1 MFMVL
6 INPLSCYYT
15 VRIMKNNASFV
26 YSFCLIILDFFAIL
40 SAFVIAYILRVKID
54 ERSLIEFVS
63 ARSFF
68 ATLIVL
74 TSFWIVIFALIGLY
88 SSSIYE
94 KRFSEFGRLVIGS
107 FVGLL
112 FILSIAYVSKETI
125 FPARLVPAYGFI
137 LSVSLLV
144 IFRNL
149 ARFIRSRLFRYGIGV
164 SNLLLIGD
172 SPVIKELVDLF
183 NDKNSGYRTIG
194 VVGYKEA
201 LPTKIKVFDSFSN
214 ACKQLTSKNIHA
226 IIQADLYN
234 SPNKNNEVLEYAQ
247 QNHISYRFIPGN
259 TELFVGNIDVELFRS
274 SIPVVAVSQTALSGW
289 GRIVKRLFDLAIAL
303 PLVVLLSPVYLV
315 IALLVFLSDFGSPIF
330 KQKRITRYNR
340 TFTIYKFRTMKHKFS
355 GISPEEAFA
364 KINKP
369 DLARQYRQNG
379 DYLPD
384 DPRISKLGH
393 VLRVSSLDE
402 LPQLW
407 NVIKGDISL
416 VGPRA
421 LVPEEIKQ
429 AKNNHHILSVKSGV
443 TGLAQVSG
451 RKDISFDERRKLDVY
466 YVQNW
471 NFWLDLIIL
480 AKTFRIIING
490 RGAK

>member
-88 SSSIYE
+88 NSSIYE

-214 ACKQLTSKNIHA
+214 ACKQLSSKNIHA

-247 QNHISYRFIPGN
+247 Q
-259 TELFVGNIDVELFRS
+259 TDLFLETPSFSLEILMSNYLDH
-274 SIPVVAVSQTALSGW
+274 PY
-289 GRIVKRLFDLAIAL
+289 
-303 PLVVLLSPVYLV
+303 LLW
-315 IALLVFLSDFGSPIF
+315 
-330 KQKRITRYNR
+330 R
-340 TFTIYKFRTMKHKFS
+340 
-355 GISPEEAFA
+355 
-364 KINKP
+364 
-369 DLARQYRQNG
+369 
-379 DYLPD
+379 
-384 DPRISKLGH
+384 
-393 VLRVSSLDE
+393 
-402 LPQLW
+402 
-407 NVIKGDISL
+407 
-416 VGPRA
+416 
-421 LVPEEIKQ
+421 
-429 AKNNHHILSVKSGV
+429 
-443 TGLAQVSG
+443 
-451 RKDISFDERRKLDVY
+451 
-466 YVQNW
+466 
-471 NFWLDLIIL
+471 L
-480 AKTFRIIING
+480 AKLP
-490 RGAK
+490 